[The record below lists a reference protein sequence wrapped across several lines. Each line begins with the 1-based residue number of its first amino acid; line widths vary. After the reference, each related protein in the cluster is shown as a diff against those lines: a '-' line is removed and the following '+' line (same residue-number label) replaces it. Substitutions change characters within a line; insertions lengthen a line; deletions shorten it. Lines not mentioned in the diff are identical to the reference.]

1 VSPEEEIIDKEAT
14 IKDQYDSLRILYKE
28 IIQGYTYDFHSKFYI
43 KHLTESESID
53 PVLAKEHFFRVAV
66 SKGLIPEKEK
76 EKLLMEAGDL
86 TNEMNEEISFLEQ
99 FVQDNEKAIEK
110 IVVASQAKAM
120 RAIVEQKKGELLSLR
135 FKKIEILG
143 LTAESYSERH
153 ASNYLI
159 YNSLFSDKE
168 LKNRPYTEEEFDN
181 LDYQD
186 IHYFVRTYNRIIDKY
201 SERNLRK
208 ISAMPFFL
216 NSIAAAIEQPMFFLN
231 KPVTD
236 FTIFQLNIF
245 NRGKRNRFILSNAK
259 GSPPDLLPS
268 IKIQEVLDWY
278 DSNYSIIISKFSEGG
293 E

>member
-1 VSPEEEIIDKEAT
+1 MSPEEEIIDKEAT
-14 IKDQYDSLRILYKE
+14 VKDQYDSLRILYKE

-53 PVLAKEHFFRVAV
+53 PVLAKEHFFRIAV

-76 EKLLMEAGDL
+76 EKLLVEAGDL
-86 TNEMNEEISFLEQ
+86 TNEMSEEISFLEQ
-99 FVQDNEKAIEK
+99 FIQDNEKAIEK
-110 IVVASQAKAM
+110 MVVASQVKVL

-143 LTAESYSERH
+143 LTAESYSEKH

-168 LKNRPYTEEEFDN
+168 LKNRPYTEEEFAD

-268 IKIQEVLDWY
+268 TKIQGVLDWY

>member
-1 VSPEEEIIDKEAT
+1 MSPEEEIIDKEAT

>member
-1 VSPEEEIIDKEAT
+1 MSPEEEIIDKEAT
-14 IKDQYDSLRILYKE
+14 VKDQYDSLRILYKE

-53 PVLAKEHFFRVAV
+53 PVLAKEHFFRIAV

-76 EKLLMEAGDL
+76 EKLLVEAGDL
-86 TNEMNEEISFLEQ
+86 TNEMSEEISFLEQ
-99 FVQDNEKAIEK
+99 FIQDNEKAIEK
-110 IVVASQAKAM
+110 MVVASQVKVL

-143 LTAESYSERH
+143 LTAESYSEKH

-168 LKNRPYTEEEFDN
+168 LKNRPYTEEEFAD

-245 NRGKRNRFILSNAK
+245 NRGKRNRFVLSNAK

-268 IKIQEVLDWY
+268 TKIQGVLDWY